1 MDNEKAP
8 AMDWNSL
15 QVPLAGE
22 KGAFIVNDIDLYLIS
37 QNLNEHNERRVSL
50 GFERTE

>member
-22 KGAFIVNDIDLYLIS
+22 KGAF
-37 QNLNEHNERRVSL
+37 NELFAAAFEERK
-50 GFERTE
+50 GGEE

>member
-22 KGAFIVNDIDLYLIS
+22 R
-37 QNLNEHNERRVSL
+37 EHLTSCLQQPLKNVKI
-50 GFERTE
+50 T